1 MMPFYNLTS
10 SLNREREREMI
21 LLESVDKLLSKL
33 LLLQFFP
40 HSGSFFPGQ
49 SSVRELTKSSHPPGV
64 CAASHRPRSL

>member
-1 MMPFYNLTS
+1 
-10 SLNREREREMI
+10 MI